1 MRKDI
6 KILLAD
12 DEEDFRKPL
21 SFWLESKGYSVDCAE
36 NGEIAIKIIQDNIP
50 AIVLLDLNMPVLD
63 GLGTLKRIRE
73 FNKDLPVIIISAYVD
88 DPRVREANA
97 YGISGVFYKGKDF
110 KDWLSLLETALR
122 MHKKLKKNNK

>member
-6 KILLAD
+6 KILLVD

-21 SFWLESKGYSVDCAE
+21 SFWLESKGYLVDCAD
-36 NGEIAIKIIQDNIP
+36 NGEMAIKMIQENTP
-50 AIVLLDLNMPVLD
+50 NIVLLDLNMPVLD
-63 GLGTLKRIRE
+63 GLGALKRIRE

-122 MHKKLKKNNK
+122 MHKKLKKNN

>member
-6 KILLAD
+6 KIMLAD

-36 NGEIAIKIIQDNIP
+36 NGEIAIKMIQENTP
-50 AIVLLDLNMPVLD
+50 NIVLLDLNMPVLD